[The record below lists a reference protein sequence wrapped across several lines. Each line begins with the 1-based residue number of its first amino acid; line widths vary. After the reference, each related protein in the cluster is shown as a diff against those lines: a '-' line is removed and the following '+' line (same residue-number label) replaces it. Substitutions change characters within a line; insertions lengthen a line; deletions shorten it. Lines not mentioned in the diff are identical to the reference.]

1 MKTPIPGRTALHRLE
16 SIDMEPISRRLLAH
30 EVSLI
35 AGAMLLYFGIR
46 NLTAGNA
53 DIAFS
58 NAGRISRLEQWAHLD
73 WERGLQAAVIDRDML
88 VNFTNWVYIW
98 GHWPVILP
106 TALALF
112 LWRRERYYLL
122 RNAFFVSGAIG
133 FLFFALLPVAPPRLF
148 DVGLMDTV
156 TSQSSSYRALQPP
169 GLTNQYAAFPSLH
182 VGWNVL
188 LGIVVFTAT
197 RSRVLRFLSVAGP
210 LAMAFAVVATANHF
224 VVDVGAGIAVILVGL
239 TVAASA
245 ARPSAAI
252 VTGLAKDEQRPRG
265 SPPLRHRAPLRQ
277 RPRRAARRGASRRPV
292 RRS

>member
-1 MKTPIPGRTALHRLE
+1 
-16 SIDMEPISRRLLAH
+16 MEPVSRRTLVR

-35 AGAMLLYFGIR
+35 AGAMLLYFGVR
-46 NLTAGNA
+46 NLTAGSA
-53 DIAFS
+53 DIAFL
-58 NAGRISRLEQWAHLD
+58 NAERLSRFEQWGHLD
-73 WERGLQAAVIDRDML
+73 WERGLQAAVIDSDML

-148 DVGLMDTV
+148 DVGLLDTV

-197 RSRVLRFLSVAGP
+197 TSLLLRFLAVAGP
-210 LAMAFAVVATANHF
+210 VAMAFSVVATANHF
-224 VVDVGAGIAVILVGL
+224 VVDVGAGIAVVLIGLV
-239 TVAASA
+239 VATSA
-245 ARPSAAI
+245 ARPRAAI
-252 VTGLAKDEQRPRG
+252 VGGLAGDDRYPH
-265 SPPLRHRAPLRQ
+265 PAPLRDRAPLRKP
-277 RPRRAARRGASRRPV
+277 PRRAARRGASRHPV
-292 RRS
+292 RRG